1 MIGRQIFKRNDLFLA
16 RKRKPE
22 LNKYLEELLKLTEK
36 VSQSKLVLDFFAR
49 ESGEEIDENIA
60 VTDVTAGRVDKGNQS
75 NPC

>member
-16 RKRKPE
+16 QKRKPE
-22 LNKYLEELLKLTEK
+22 LNKYLEELLQMTEK

-60 VTDVTAGRVDKGNQS
+60 VTDVTAGRVDEGNQS

>member
-16 RKRKPE
+16 QKRKPE

-49 ESGEEIDENIA
+49 ESGEEIHENIT